1 MTVYCQ
7 KAFKLRTIRLT
18 KLDVCGAV
26 VHGPASTV
34 ITKGLVDVTLTP
46 TYENPTP
53 YLIRNANDDLEVN
66 EEGQPPLKW
75 YKAAMQFITVDP
87 YAINLTLGY
96 SLVTDES
103 GNVTGWRASEGP
115 SPCFALEGWQNLAGQ
130 ACSGGNPWVGY
141 RLLPW
146 LLNPQI
152 TGDIKMENNVTTF
165 TIEAHTHNLSP
176 WGTGPYNIR
185 NNPNTGLPAP
195 LNTAIGALDHFHNEA
210 VNLAPPT
217 PVCGPVNLP

>member
-7 KAFKLRTIRLT
+7 KSYKLRVSRVT

-26 VHGPASTV
+26 VHGLTSTV
-34 ITKGLVDVTLTP
+34 VTKGLVDVTLTP
-46 TYENPTP
+46 VYESPTA
-53 YLIRNANDDLEVN
+53 YLLRNANDDLEIN

-75 YKAAMQFITVDP
+75 YKVSMQLINVDP
-87 YAINLTLGY
+87 YMINLTLGY
-96 SLVTDES
+96 SLQLDEA
-103 GNVTGWRASEGP
+103 GNVIGWTASEGP
-115 SPCFALEGWQNLAGQ
+115 SPCFAYEGWQLLSGLP
-130 ACSGGNPWVGY
+130 CSGGNPWFGY

-165 TIEAHTHNLSP
+165 TIEAHTHNNSP
-176 WGTGPYNIR
+176 WGTGPYTVR
-185 NNPNTGLPAP
+185 NNPNTGLPAQLLTP
-195 LNTAIGALDHFHNEA
+195 IGSLDHFTSLA